1 MSEQYDEQDELSV
14 QPTDENAADV
24 EQTEDPNADEARPGL
39 EAGESPDP
47 ELEDQY
53 GEPDDGPEIEDDP
66 RLDTE
71 VTDEDT
77 DLEMGLDDT
86 EDDGATSLGMSGA
99 EGDEGPEL
107 SEDVVAELADDV
119 DEGAPGD
126 EPVSAES
133 AEVTEESTEEAD
145 EADSTDST
153 EVADE
158 DADESTDEDTAAEA
172 GSDPLEQFRRELWA
186 KPGDWFVVHTYS
198 GMENRVK
205 SNLENRIISLN
216 MEDYIHEIVVPTEE
230 VAEIKNGQ
238 RKMVKRTVL
247 PGYVLVRMDL
257 TDESWAAVR
266 HTPSVTGFVG
276 HSHQPVPLS
285 MTEVENMLAPAVV
298 ARAEAE
304 AVAAGTAAP
313 GSTSASKKPVEV
325 ADFDVQD
332 SVMVVDGPF
341 ATLHATITEINPES
355 QRVKALV
362 EIFGRE
368 TPVELSFSQIQ
379 RV

>member
-1 MSEQYDEQDELSV
+1 MSEQYE
-14 QPTDENAADV
+14 PV
-24 EQTEDPNADEARPGL
+24 ET
-39 EAGESPDP
+39 GETAS
-47 ELEDQY
+47 
-53 GEPDDGPEIEDDP
+53 
-66 RLDTE
+66 TE
-71 VTDEDT
+71 VTPEAA
-77 DLEMGLDDT
+77 
-86 EDDGATSLGMSGA
+86 DGAVEQELVEA
-99 EGDEGPEL
+99 PEGD
-107 SEDVVAELADDV
+107 LAV
-119 DEGAPGD
+119 DGAASD
-126 EPVSAES
+126 EEASA
-133 AEVTEESTEEAD
+133 EAD
-145 EADSTDST
+145 EP
-153 EVADE
+153 DE
-158 DADESTDEDTAAEA
+158 N
-172 GSDPLEQFRRELWA
+172 DPLEVFRRELWA

-285 MTEVENMLAPAVV
+285 MSEVESMLAPAVI
-298 ARAEAE
+298 ATAEAA
-304 AVAAGTAAP
+304 AVASGAGSPSGAT
-313 GSTSASKKPVEV
+313 TSRKPVEV
-325 ADFDVQD
+325 ADFDVSD

-341 ATLHATITEINPES
+341 ATLHATITEINAES

-379 RV
+379 KV

>member
-1 MSEQYDEQDELSV
+1 MSDEYDESV
-14 QPTDENAADV
+14 EAEAL
-24 EQTEDPNADEARPGL
+24 TEETPADEATAEDIL
-39 EAGESPDP
+39 AEP
-47 ELEDQY
+47 EPAD
-53 GEPDDGPEIEDDP
+53 
-66 RLDTE
+66 E
-71 VTDEDT
+71 VT
-77 DLEMGLDDT
+77 L
-86 EDDGATSLGMSGA
+86 
-99 EGDEGPEL
+99 
-107 SEDVVAELADDV
+107 
-119 DEGAPGD
+119 
-126 EPVSAES
+126 
-133 AEVTEESTEEAD
+133 
-145 EADSTDST
+145 
-153 EVADE
+153 DE
-158 DADESTDEDTAAEA
+158 DADAAEEPVDDAVVEDEPVDEDVAEDEPVDEDVA
-172 GSDPLEQFRRELWA
+172 EDEPVAEDVVDADADADADAEDEADEDDPLEAFRRELWA

-205 SNLENRIISLN
+205 ANLENRIHSLN

-285 MTEVENMLAPAVV
+285 MSEVESMLAPAVK
-298 ARAEAE
+298 AAAEAQ
-304 AVAAGTAAP
+304 AAATPGAAATATA
-313 GSTSASKKPVEV
+313 KKPIEV
-325 ADFDVQD
+325 ADFSVSD

-368 TPVELSFSQIQ
+368 TPVELSFSQIEK
-379 RV
+379 V

>member
-1 MSEQYDEQDELSV
+1 M
-14 QPTDENAADV
+14 
-24 EQTEDPNADEARPGL
+24 
-39 EAGESPDP
+39 
-47 ELEDQY
+47 
-53 GEPDDGPEIEDDP
+53 
-66 RLDTE
+66 
-71 VTDEDT
+71 
-77 DLEMGLDDT
+77 
-86 EDDGATSLGMSGA
+86 
-99 EGDEGPEL
+99 
-107 SEDVVAELADDV
+107 
-119 DEGAPGD
+119 
-126 EPVSAES
+126 
-133 AEVTEESTEEAD
+133 
-145 EADSTDST
+145 
-153 EVADE
+153 
-158 DADESTDEDTAAEA
+158 
-172 GSDPLEQFRRELWA
+172 
-186 KPGDWFVVHTYS
+186 VHTYS

-285 MTEVENMLAPAVV
+285 MSEVENMLAPAVV

-304 AVAAGTAAP
+304 AVAAGTASP

-325 ADFDVQD
+325 ADFDVSD

-379 RV
+379 KV

>member
-1 MSEQYDEQDELSV
+1 M
-14 QPTDENAADV
+14 
-24 EQTEDPNADEARPGL
+24 
-39 EAGESPDP
+39 
-47 ELEDQY
+47 
-53 GEPDDGPEIEDDP
+53 
-66 RLDTE
+66 
-71 VTDEDT
+71 
-77 DLEMGLDDT
+77 
-86 EDDGATSLGMSGA
+86 
-99 EGDEGPEL
+99 
-107 SEDVVAELADDV
+107 
-119 DEGAPGD
+119 
-126 EPVSAES
+126 
-133 AEVTEESTEEAD
+133 
-145 EADSTDST
+145 
-153 EVADE
+153 
-158 DADESTDEDTAAEA
+158 
-172 GSDPLEQFRRELWA
+172 
-186 KPGDWFVVHTYS
+186 VHTYS

-298 ARAEAE
+298 ASAEA
-304 AVAAGTAAP
+304 AAAAAGTPSTGGGAAP
-313 GSTSASKKPVEV
+313 SRKPVEV
-325 ADFDVQD
+325 ADFDVSD

-341 ATLHATITEINPES
+341 ATLHATITEINAES

-379 RV
+379 KV